1 MRYDNLL
8 DRKHACKQT
17 ITDDSPAIVS
27 HHRCGVG
34 VCRCIGIQKAKGGP
48 TGTCRIN
55 TSVYKLVPED
65 QSQFD
70 FSIFGKRRESLNKPT
85 CAHQLG
91 GYSRT
96 YPHGCSLQ
104 EITRSQAQ

>member
-1 MRYDNLL
+1 MIRWIGCH
-8 DRKHACKQT
+8 HANKQEQT
-17 ITDDSPAIVS
+17 THLPSFHTTAV
-27 HHRCGVG
+27 VL
-34 VCRCIGIQKAKGGP
+34 VCADASAFQKPRGGL

-55 TSVYKLVPED
+55 TSLYELVPED